1 MNHQFLHRRLMGS
14 IQPVLLGFQA
24 GTNWLEARYK
34 FKGGKQHAGAD
45 FMIMGGKDGA
55 ATHRDYELMT
65 IRTEYPY
72 QGLDVLGA
80 PSDGPAI
87 RLWTSYVPLDAEQ
100 RRHRSFGLL
109 MIRKP
114 RIPGLIYLLWPLIRH
129 FAESI
134 LAQDRIA
141 VEAEQRAYDAQGGDW

>member
-1 MNHQFLHRRLMGS
+1 
-14 IQPVLLGFQA
+14 
-24 GTNWLEARYK
+24 
-34 FKGGKQHAGAD
+34 
-45 FMIMGGKDGA
+45 
-55 ATHRDYELMT
+55 
-65 IRTEYPY
+65 Y
-72 QGLDVLGA
+72 QGLVVLRAHSDV
-80 PSDGPAI
+80 PAI

-141 VEAEQRAYDAQGGDW
+141 VEPEQREYDAQGGDWNREISPVLIELRQILARCGVPIERPGGGSAQTAAADAPGRDPKLGYRTVSCERR